1 MKNKDIK
8 RYILSAIFISLSIIF
23 VIKTS
28 GPLLLKA
35 YIENGIGN
43 CEKIPILCMVPDGKN
58 ISSDINDDYKQ
69 ELIPYEF
76 PKSSVFAPRGFSVV
90 EETLKKVY
98 YKKHKR
104 MDAGS
109 IIFLLYEKKDFFV
122 NLFPQLQIQG
132 VNNDYEFFRRM
143 MFANLKEIKTIT
155 DAFFVIMK
163 GIFIPDLGQ
172 QEAVTMTQFN
182 LKGKFGFINYNF
194 AKTGNFF
201 DCDIFNK
208 QGDFF
213 KVYIKDKKA
222 ELDLNKVLI
231 IISMLSKQ
239 K

>member
-1 MKNKDIK
+1 MEKKDIK
-8 RYILSAIFISLSIIF
+8 RYILTSILLFLSIIF

-28 GPLLLKA
+28 GPVLLKA
-35 YIENGIGN
+35 YVENGIGN
-43 CEKIPILCMVPDGKN
+43 CEKIPILCMVPDEKN
-58 ISSDINDDYKQ
+58 ISSDIDDDYKQ

-76 PKSSVFAPRGFSVV
+76 PKSSIFAPRGFSVV
-90 EETLKKVY
+90 EETIKKVY

-104 MDAGS
+104 RDAGS
-109 IIFLLYEKKDFFV
+109 IIYLLYEKKDFFV
-122 NLFPQLQIQG
+122 NLFPQLKTQG

-143 MFANLKEIKTIT
+143 MFTNLKEIKTIT
-155 DAFFVIMK
+155 DVFFVIMK

-172 QEAVTMTQFN
+172 QKAVIMTQFSLN
-182 LKGKFGFINYNF
+182 GKFGFINYNF

-208 QGDFF
+208 EGDFF

-222 ELDLNKVLI
+222 ELDLNKVLV